1 MTKEADIQI
10 ACNYLLNELADIYI
24 FRHYHI
30 ANEGKRSVNYRFK
43 LKRMGFRAGAPDIV
57 IEYPKGQI
65 LYVELKNEKGQ
76 LSNAQKLWKVQ
87 SSALNTPHFIIKGN
101 IKSCLEDL
109 ASIIDKYVPRRQSP
123 QSYIYSTK
131 KPKGSWLIYGYV
143 G

>member
-1 MTKEADIQI
+1 MTKEAEIQI

-30 ANEGKRSVNYRFK
+30 ADEGKRSVQYQIK
-43 LKRMGFRAGAPDIV
+43 LKKMGFRAGAPDLV
-57 IEYPKGQI
+57 IEYPSGKL

-87 SSALNTPHFIIKGN
+87 SSALNTPHFIIKAN

-109 ASIIDKYVPRRQSP
+109 ASIVDKYVPRRQSP
-123 QSYIYSTK
+123 QSYIYSSEK
-131 KPKGSWLIYGYV
+131 SKRS
-143 G
+143 

>member
-43 LKRMGFRAGAPDIV
+43 LKRMGFRAGAPDFSR
-57 IEYPKGQI
+57 EYPNGKL

-76 LSNAQKLWKVQ
+76 LSNAQKLWKV
-87 SSALNTPHFIIKGN
+87 PIK
-101 IKSCLEDL
+101 CF
-109 ASIIDKYVPRRQSP
+109 KYTAFYYKR
-123 QSYIYSTK
+123 Y
-131 KPKGSWLIYGYV
+131 
-143 G
+143 

>member
-43 LKRMGFRAGAPDIV
+43 LKKMGFRAGAPDLV
-57 IEYPKGQI
+57 IEYPDGKL

-131 KPKGSWLIYGYV
+131 KPKGS
-143 G
+143 